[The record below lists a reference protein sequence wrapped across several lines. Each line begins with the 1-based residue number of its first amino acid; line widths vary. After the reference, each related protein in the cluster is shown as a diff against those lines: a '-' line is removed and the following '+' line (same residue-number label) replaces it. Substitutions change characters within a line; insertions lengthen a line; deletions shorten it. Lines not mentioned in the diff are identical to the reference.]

1 MLQAVMTQP
10 GDILFKEIIKSQVGT
25 DEVLVRIKRIGI
37 CGSDIH
43 VYKGMHPYTDYP
55 IVQGHEA
62 SGIIEDLGSGVGD
75 FNTGD
80 KIILLP
86 QVTCGKCYPCRNGMY
101 HICNELKVMGFQ
113 TDGVAQEYISLDRS
127 KVLKIPSSISLD
139 EGVMMEPAAVAI
151 HAVGR
156 GRDIKN
162 KKVLVLGA
170 GPIGNL
176 VGQSA
181 KGLGACQVMITDKS
195 KFRLDMADQCGI
207 DFTVNTEDEDIH
219 KALKDNFGEDG
230 ADVIFDCVGIQD
242 TISQAITAARKG
254 TEIIV
259 VGVYGER
266 PTVDMGLV
274 QDRELSLIGT
284 LMYQKDDFLNAIEL
298 VKGEKLKLKELI
310 TDNFPFKKYPDAY
323 KYILEKKDKAMKVMI
338 YLD

>member
-10 GDILFKEIIKSQVGT
+10 GNILFKEIIKSQVGK

-62 SGIIEDLGSGVGD
+62 SGIIEELGSGVGD

-113 TDGVAQEYISLDRS
+113 SDGVAQEHISLSRS

-139 EGVMMEPAAVAI
+139 EGAMMEPAAVAI

-156 GRDIKN
+156 GRGIKN

-195 KFRLDMADQCGI
+195 EFRLDMADQCGI

-219 KALKDNFGEDG
+219 KALKDNFGENG
-230 ADVIFDCVGIQD
+230 ADIIFECVGIQD

-266 PTVDMGLV
+266 PIVDMGLV

-298 VKGEKLKLKELI
+298 VKGGKLKLKELI
-310 TDNFPFKKYPDAY
+310 TDKFPFEKYPDAY
-323 KYILEKKDKAMKVMI
+323 KYILEKKI
-338 YLD
+338 RL